1 MTRFNFEGLFGG
13 ARYLLVSFVVLL
25 GQHLVLLAIVWWS
38 REPTV
43 PPLWVWINPGRELVF
58 GAFMGR
64 TGLAAATLPVG
75 VGVGVGVGVVV
86 TLAADALLIGLAFR
100 RARYVRG
107 PAGIPILT
115 ITPVLQLLVI
125 AWLAAAPARREPLED
140 QPSRAARQ
148 DARTVAFGLLAG
160 VGLTVLVVAFS
171 VLLLGTYGYTLFL
184 AAPFVIALVI
194 GYIAN
199 RPEQASRLGTAGL
212 VSSAFLLGGLAL
224 IGFAFEG
231 LICLVMA
238 SPLIALMGWIGALT
252 GRSLAGMGRPGRGTT
267 LASVAVLPILLA
279 GEALAPPRA
288 DFESVESIEIAA
300 PPAAVWDSVVHMGP
314 IPGAPAAPFR
324 WGLAYPMR
332 GEIQGEGVGA
342 IRRGVFSTGVAY
354 ERVTAWE
361 PGKRLDFIVL
371 SDPPS
376 LKELSPYEQVNAPHM
391 NGYFRTRDARFSITP
406 LPGGRSRLTLA
417 THHDLDLAP
426 AAYWTPMAQWA
437 VHANKQRVLNH
448 FRRQAEAG
456 REGVGAT
463 PATSIS
469 E

>member
-1 MTRFNFEGLFGG
+1 MTRFSFEGLVGG

-25 GQHLVLLAIVWWS
+25 GQHLILLALVWWS
-38 REPTV
+38 REPTL
-43 PPLWVWINPGRELVF
+43 PPWWIWINPGRELMV

-64 TGLAAATLPVG
+64 EGLASAALPVG
-75 VGVGVGVGVVV
+75 MVVM
-86 TLAADALLIGLAFR
+86 LAADALLVGLAFR
-100 RARYVRG
+100 RARHVRG
-107 PAGIPILT
+107 PAWIPILI
-115 ITPVLQLLVI
+115 ITPVLQMLVI
-125 AWLAAAPARREPLED
+125 AWLAAAPARREPLEE
-140 QPSRAARQ
+140 QPSRAAR
-148 DARTVAFGLLAG
+148 TVALGLLSG

-171 VLLLGTYGYTLFL
+171 TLLLGAYGYALFMG
-184 AAPFVIALVI
+184 APFVIALVI

-199 RPEQASRLGTAGL
+199 TPERATRLGTSGL
-212 VSSAFLLGGLAL
+212 VSAAFLLGGLAL

-238 SPLIALMGWIGALT
+238 TPLIALMGWIGALV
-252 GRSLAGMGRPGRGTT
+252 GRALAGMGRPGRGTT

-300 PPAAVWDSVVHMGP
+300 PSAAVWDSVVHMGP

-324 WGLAYPMR
+324 WGLAYPLR

-354 ERVTAWE
+354 ERVVAWE

-376 LKELSPYEQVNAPHM
+376 LKELSAYEHVNAPHM

-448 FRRQAEAG
+448 FRLQAEAG
-456 REGVGAT
+456 GAA

>member
-1 MTRFNFEGLFGG
+1 MTSSAFGG
-13 ARYLLVSFVVLL
+13 AGARARYLLASLAVLL
-25 GQHLVLLAIVWWS
+25 AQHLVLLAIVWWA
-38 REPTV
+38 REPGV
-43 PPLWVWINPGRELVF
+43 PPWWIWINPGRALVMDAAMQRQSL
-58 GAFMGR
+58 G
-64 TGLAAATLPVG
+64 AAALPLG
-75 VGVGVGVGVVV
+75 LVV
-86 TLAADALLIGLAFR
+86 TLVADILLVMLAFR
-100 RARYVRG
+100 RARDVRG
-107 PAGIPILT
+107 SAWIALLT
-115 ITPVLQLLVI
+115 LTPLLQVLVI
-125 AWLAAAPARREPLED
+125 AWLTVAPGRPEHQGEAAVVDRLAV
-140 QPSRAARQ
+140 
-148 DARTVAFGLLAG
+148 RTAAFGLLAG
-160 VGLTVLVVAFS
+160 VGLIVLVVAFS
-171 VLLLGTYGYTLFL
+171 ALVLGVYGYALFVGS
-184 AAPFVIALVI
+184 PFLIALVI

-199 RPEQASRLGTAGL
+199 RPERVTLGWTFSLAL
-212 VSSAFLLGGLAL
+212 FAFLMGGLAL
-224 IGFAFEG
+224 VGFAFEG
-231 LICLVMA
+231 VICLVMA
-238 SPLIALMGWIGALT
+238 TPLIVAMA
-252 GRSLAGMGRPGRGTT
+252 LAGAMIGRALAGLGRRGRGTT
-267 LASVAVLPILLA
+267 LASVAVLPLLLA

-288 DFESVESIEIAA
+288 DFESVESVEVAA

-361 PGKRLDFIVL
+361 PEKRLDFIVL

-376 LKELSPYEQVNAPHM
+376 LKELSPYDHVNAPHM

-426 AAYWTPMAQWA
+426 AVYWTPMAQWA

-456 REGVGAT
+456 GGA

>member
-1 MTRFNFEGLFGG
+1 MARFNFEGIVGG

-25 GQHLVLLAIVWWS
+25 GQNLTLLAIVWWS
-38 REPTV
+38 REPGV
-43 PPLWVWINPGRELVF
+43 PPWWIWINPVRELVVS
-58 GAFMGR
+58 AFMGR
-64 TGLAAATLPVG
+64 EVLDAATLPVG
-75 VGVGVGVGVVV
+75 MVVM
-86 TLAADALLIGLAFR
+86 LAADALLVGLAFR

-107 PAGIPILT
+107 PAWIPILT
-115 ITPVLQLLVI
+115 IAPLVQLLVI
-125 AWLAAAPARREPLED
+125 AWMAAAPARREPLEGEA
-140 QPSRAARQ
+140 SRTDRLAAR
-148 DARTVAFGLLAG
+148 AMALGLLMG
-160 VGLTVLVVAFS
+160 VGLIVLVVAFS
-171 VLLLGTYGYTLFL
+171 ALLLGTYGYALFMGSPL
-184 AAPFVIALVI
+184 LIALVV
-194 GYIAN
+194 GYIAS
-199 RPEQASRLGTAGL
+199 RPEETTRSRTFGL
-212 VSSAFLLGGLAL
+212 VSAAFLLGGVAL

-231 LICLVMA
+231 VICLVMA
-238 SPLIALMGWIGALT
+238 TPLIALMGWIGALI
-252 GRSLAGMGRPGRGTT
+252 GRALAGMGRPGRGTT
-267 LASVAVLPILLA
+267 LASVAVLPILLV

-354 ERVTAWE
+354 ERVVAWE

-448 FRRQAEAG
+448 FRRQAEDGLA
-456 REGVGAT
+456 A

>member
-1 MTRFNFEGLFGG
+1 MARFNFEGLFGG
-13 ARYLLVSFVVLL
+13 ARYMLVSFVVLL
-25 GQHLVLLAIVWWS
+25 GQHLILLALVWWS

-43 PPLWVWINPGRELVF
+43 PPLWIWINPGRELVF

-64 TGLAAATLPVG
+64 ESLAAATLP
-75 VGVGVGVGVVV
+75 VGVVV

-107 PAGIPILT
+107 PSWIPILT

-125 AWLAAAPARREPLED
+125 TWLAAAPARRGPLED
-140 QPSRAARQ
+140 RPSRA
-148 DARTVAFGLLAG
+148 ARTVAFGLLAG
-160 VGLTVLVVAFS
+160 VGLTLLVVAFS

-199 RPEQASRLGTAGL
+199 RPEQASRLRTSGL

-279 GEALAPPRA
+279 GEALAPPRD

-361 PGKRLDFIVL
+361 PGRRLDFIVL

-437 VHANKQRVLNH
+437 VHANKQRVLHH

-456 REGVGAT
+456 REDVGAT
-463 PATSIS
+463 PATSIP